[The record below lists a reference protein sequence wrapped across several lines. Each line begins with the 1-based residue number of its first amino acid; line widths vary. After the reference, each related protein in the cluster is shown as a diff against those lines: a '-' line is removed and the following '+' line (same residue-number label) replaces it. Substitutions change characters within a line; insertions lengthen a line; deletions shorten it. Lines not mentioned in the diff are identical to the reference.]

1 MNLLDKAYCGDGL
14 LQCIIGEL
22 YLKIGFKRG
31 QLGAINSNLLLSSV
45 WGSVKNIKVNPN
57 LKKYADLYEAE
68 VYKIFIND
76 GYNAAKEYVKET
88 LGRYYAKL
96 SIKAGKLFE

>member
-1 MNLLDKAYCGDGL
+1 MNLLNKAYCGDGI

-22 YLKIGFKRG
+22 YLKIGYKRG
-31 QLGAINSNLLLSSV
+31 QLNSINSNHLLSSV
-45 WGSVKNIKVNPN
+45 WADVNNIKVNPN

-68 VYKIFIND
+68 VYGIFVER
-76 GYNAAKEYVKET
+76 GYGPAKLYVKET
-88 LGRYYAKL
+88 LGRYMARL

>member
-1 MNLLDKAYCGDGL
+1 MNLLNKAYCGDGI

-22 YLKIGFKRG
+22 YLKIGYKRG
-31 QLGAINSNLLLSSV
+31 QLNIINSNWLFSSV
-45 WGSVKNIKVNPN
+45 WQDINSIKSKTND
-57 LKKYADLYEAE
+57 KKYADLYEAE

-76 GYNAAKEYVKET
+76 GYDVAKEYVKET
-88 LGRYYAKL
+88 LGRYYARL